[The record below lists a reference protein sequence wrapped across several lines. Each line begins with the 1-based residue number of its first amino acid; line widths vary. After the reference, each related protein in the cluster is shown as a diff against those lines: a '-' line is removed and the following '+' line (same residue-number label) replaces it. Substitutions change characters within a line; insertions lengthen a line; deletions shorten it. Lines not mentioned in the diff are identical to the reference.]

1 MKKFSGF
8 EAKKQAAR
16 EVLPAGGYVVKVL
29 DVAEQHYTWGDVL
42 EISFDVIEGAYA
54 GFFAA
59 DYKNNPNEEKKWRGK
74 FRLYEPKEDGS
85 EMDGWKK
92 KKFGGVIFAFED
104 SNPGFHWDWD
114 ETQLKGKTVGALFR
128 DKEWEMN
135 GNSGWTTEC
144 CTMITADDVRQNRF
158 KMPKSKPLAEKAAP
172 KTSGMDFE
180 EILDDDELPFKL

>member
-42 EISFDVIEGAYA
+42 EISFDIIEGAYT

-74 FRLYEPKEDGS
+74 FRLNEPKDDGS
-85 EMDGWKK
+85 EMDGWTK
-92 KKFGGVIFAFED
+92 KKFGGVILRLRIATPDFIGIGTKP
-104 SNPGFHWDWD
+104 S
-114 ETQLKGKTVGALFR
+114 LKEKRWARCSATRNGK
-128 DKEWEMN
+128 
-135 GNSGWTTEC
+135 
-144 CTMITADDVRQNRF
+144 
-158 KMPKSKPLAEKAAP
+158 
-172 KTSGMDFE
+172 
-180 EILDDDELPFKL
+180 